1 MLSNWRPEV
10 KPALAWVICAIGSL
24 LLLGSLGSGRAMII
38 AGILT
43 LFNASFAVGLG
54 GFGWRSTK
62 SRSVRKN
69 NARQFLL
76 PSLVFL
82 AILCVI
88 GLIRIHQLPLSPR

>member
-1 MLSNWRPEV
+1 M
-10 KPALAWVICAIGSL
+10 KPALPWVICAIGSL

-43 LFNASFAVGLG
+43 LFNASFALGLG

-62 SRSVRKN
+62 SRSVRKD

-82 AILCVI
+82 VILCVI
-88 GLIRIHQLPLSPR
+88 CVIQLFLSPR